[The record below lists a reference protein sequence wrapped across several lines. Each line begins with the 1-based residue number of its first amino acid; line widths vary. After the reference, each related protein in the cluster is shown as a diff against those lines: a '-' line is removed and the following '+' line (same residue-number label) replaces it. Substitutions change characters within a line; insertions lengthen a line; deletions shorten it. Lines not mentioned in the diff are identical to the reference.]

1 MSATSSSPTSVRC
14 SHFGTCGGCS
24 LQDKPYDA
32 QLDLKK
38 AKVLAALSGIEGLPE
53 ASVIGAPDIWNYRNK
68 MEFSFGDV
76 YPPVEGRWLKLGMKP
91 KGRWYEILDLQ
102 ECHLPSP
109 EAAKLLAAVRAW
121 AEREKVT
128 PYNSHK
134 KEGVLRHLVI
144 REAKNRP
151 ERMVLLVTTNGQI
164 PKPSFIE
171 AVQGVYPATTILL
184 GSNAK
189 ASDTAISDSI
199 EVLTGTGYITET
211 LYFPDGAVDYRISP
225 QSFFQTNS
233 KGTEALYGLLRAWTR
248 ELPGGPSL
256 TARGGDISSP
266 YGSVTGTV
274 LDLYCGGG
282 GIALS
287 LAGAARKVV
296 GVELNAAAV
305 ADAKANAERNGF
317 KNCEFYCAAVE
328 MLLPSLLDLRPDA
341 VVVDPPRA
349 GLHVKASATLLEM
362 APPVIFY
369 VSCNPESL
377 GRDLAILAPKYAVER
392 LVVVDLFPHTD
403 HVETVVR
410 LVRRD

>member
-1 MSATSSSPTSVRC
+1 MSVTSSSITSVRC

-24 LQDKPYDA
+24 LQDKPYEA
-32 QLDLKK
+32 QLALK
-38 AKVLAALSGIEGLPE
+38 ADKVRAALAGIPDLPPLTILP
-53 ASVIGAPDIWNYRNK
+53 SPDAWNYRNK

-76 YPPVEGRWLKLGMKP
+76 YPPVEGKWLKLGMKP
-91 KGRWYEILDLQ
+91 RGRWYEILDLQ

-109 EAAKLLAAVRAW
+109 EAAVLLKAVREW

-134 KEGVLRHLVI
+134 KIGTLRHLVL

-151 ERMVLLVTTNGQI
+151 ERLVLLVTTDGNI
-164 PKPSFIE
+164 PKSSFIE
-171 AVQGVYPATTILL
+171 AVQGAYPATTILV
-184 GSNAK
+184 GANAK

-199 EVLTGTGYITET
+199 EVLTGPGYITET
-211 LYFPDGAVDYRISP
+211 LYFPDGAVDYRVSP

-233 KGTEALYGLLRAWTR
+233 KATEVLYGLLRSWVR
-248 ELPGGPSL
+248 ELPE
-256 TARGGDISSP
+256 RGE
-266 YGSVTGTV
+266 TV

-287 LAGAARKVV
+287 LASAARKVV
-296 GVELNAAAV
+296 GVELNPAAV

-317 KNCEFYCAAVE
+317 KNCEFYAAAVE
-328 MLLPSLLDLRPDA
+328 FLLPSLLDLNPGA

-349 GLHVKASATLLEM
+349 GLHVKAAATLLDM

-377 GRDLAILAPKYAVER
+377 GRDLAVLTAKYRVDR
-392 LVVVDLFPHTD
+392 LVAVDLFPHTD

-410 LVRRD
+410 LVRLL

>member
-1 MSATSSSPTSVRC
+1 MSVTSSSTTDASLCR
-14 SHFGTCGGCS
+14 HFGTCGGCS
-24 LQDKPYDA
+24 LQDKPYDV
-32 QLDLKK
+32 QLALKK
-38 AKVLAALSGIEGLPE
+38 DKVLAALAGIPDLP
-53 ASVIGAPDIWNYRNK
+53 APSLIGAPDIWNYRNK

-76 YPPVEGRWLKLGMKP
+76 YPPVEGKWLKLGMKP
-91 KGRWYEILDLQ
+91 KGRWYEIFNLE
-102 ECHLPSP
+102 ECRLPSP
-109 EAAKLLAAVRAW
+109 EAAKLVAAVAAW

-134 KEGVLRHLVI
+134 KTGVLRHLVI

-151 ERMVLLVTTNGQI
+151 ERMVLLVTTDGQI

-171 AVQGVYPATTILL
+171 AVQGAYPATTILL
-184 GSNAK
+184 GSNK
-189 ASDTAISDSI
+189 KESDTAISDSI
-199 EVLTGTGYITET
+199 EVLTGTGYVTET

-233 KGTEALYGLLRAWTR
+233 KGTEALYGLLRSWTR
-248 ELPGGPSL
+248 ELPS
-256 TARGGDISSP
+256 A
-266 YGSVTGTV
+266 GTV

-296 GVELNAAAV
+296 GVELNPAAV

-317 KNCEFYCAAVE
+317 KNCEFYCSAVE
-328 MLLPSLLDLRPDA
+328 LLLPALLDLRPEA

-349 GLHVKASATLLEM
+349 GLHAKASATLLEM

-377 GRDLAILAPKYAVER
+377 GRDLKILGAKYRVDR

-403 HVETVVR
+403 HVETVAR

>member
-1 MSATSSSPTSVRC
+1 MNPPSETSTPSLCR
-14 SHFGTCGGCS
+14 HFGTCGGCS

-32 QLDLKK
+32 QLVLKK
-38 AKVLAALSGIEGLPE
+38 EKVLAALAGVAGLP
-53 ASVIGAPDIWNYRNK
+53 APSVIGAPDIWNYRNK

-109 EAAKLLAAVRAW
+109 EAAKLLASVRAW
-121 AEREKVT
+121 AEHEKVP

-134 KEGVLRHLVI
+134 KIGVLRHLVI

-151 ERMVLLVTTNGQI
+151 ERMVLLVTTDGNI
-164 PKPSFIE
+164 PKASFIE
-171 AVQGVYPATTILL
+171 AVQSVYPATTILL

-189 ASDTAISDSI
+189 ESDTAISDSMEI
-199 EVLTGTGYITET
+199 LTGPGFITET
-211 LYFPDGAVDYRISP
+211 LYFLDGAVDYRISP
-225 QSFFQTNS
+225 HSFFQTNT
-233 KGTEALYGLLRAWTR
+233 KGTEALYALLRAWTR
-248 ELPGGPSL
+248 ELPGTS
-256 TARGGDISSP
+256 
-266 YGSVTGTV
+266 TV

-287 LAGAARKVV
+287 MAGAARKVV
-296 GVELNAAAV
+296 GVELNPSAV

-317 KNCEFYCAAVE
+317 RNCEFYCASVE
-328 MLLPSLLDLRPDA
+328 LLLPSLLDLRPEA
-341 VVVDPPRA
+341 VIVDPPRA

-377 GRDLAILAPKYAVER
+377 ARDLKVLEPKYAVDR

-410 LVRRD
+410 LSAR

>member
-1 MSATSSSPTSVRC
+1 MSVISSSPTEATLLCR
-14 SHFGTCGGCS
+14 HFGVCGGCS
-24 LQDKPYDA
+24 MQDKPYDV
-32 QLDLKK
+32 QLVLKK
-38 AKVLAALSGIEGLPE
+38 AKVLAALAGIGGLPE
-53 ASVIGAPDIWNYRNK
+53 PSVVGAPDRFHYRNK

-76 YPPVEGRWLKLGMKP
+76 YPPVEGHWLKLGMKP
-91 KGRWYEILDLQ
+91 KGKWYEILDLQ

-109 EAAKLLAAVRAW
+109 EAAKLLASVRKW
-121 AEREKVT
+121 AEREKVP

-134 KEGVLRHLVI
+134 NEGILRHLVI

-151 ERMVLLVTTNGQI
+151 ERMVHLVTTNGQI

-189 ASDTAISDSI
+189 SADTAVSDSM

-225 QSFFQTNS
+225 HSFFQTNT
-233 KGTEALYGLLRAWTR
+233 KGTEALYALLRSWTR
-248 ELPGGPSL
+248 ELPS
-256 TARGGDISSP
+256 TS
-266 YGSVTGTV
+266 TV

-296 GVELNAAAV
+296 GVELNPSAV

-317 KNCEFYCAAVE
+317 KNCEFYCAPVE
-328 MLLPSLLDLRPDA
+328 LLLPSLLDLRPEA

-377 GRDLAILAPKYAVER
+377 GRDLKILSTKYAVER
-392 LVVVDLFPHTD
+392 LIVMDLFPHTD

-410 LVRRD
+410 LVRLL

>member
-1 MSATSSSPTSVRC
+1 MSAISSSPTEASLLCR
-14 SHFGTCGGCS
+14 HFGTCGGCS
-24 LQDKPYDA
+24 LQDRSYDA
-32 QLDLKK
+32 QLVLKK
-38 AKVLAALSGIEGLPE
+38 DKVLAALAGIEGLP
-53 ASVIGAPDIWNYRNK
+53 APSLIGAPDIWNYRNK

-76 YPPVEGRWLKLGMKP
+76 YPPVAGKWLKLGMKP

-102 ECHLPSP
+102 ECRLPSP
-109 EAAKLLAAVRAW
+109 EAAKLLASVREW
-121 AEREKVT
+121 AEREKVP

-134 KEGVLRHLVI
+134 KEGVLRHLVL

-151 ERMVLLVTTNGQI
+151 ERMVLLVTTDGNI

-171 AVQGVYPATTILL
+171 AVQAVYPATTILL

-189 ASDTAISDSI
+189 ASDTAVSDSI
-199 EVLTGTGYITET
+199 ETLTGTGYITET

-225 QSFFQTNS
+225 QSFFQTNT

-248 ELPGGPSL
+248 ELTG
-256 TARGGDISSP
+256 
-266 YGSVTGTV
+266 TGTV

-296 GVELNAAAV
+296 GVELNPSAV

-328 MLLPSLLDLRPDA
+328 LLLPSLLDLRPEA

-349 GLHVKASATLLEM
+349 GLHAKAAATLLEM
-362 APPVIFY
+362 APPLIFY

-377 GRDLAILAPKYAVER
+377 GRDLAALKEKYAVDR

-410 LVRRD
+410 LVRR